1 MKIKNTSF
9 TLFRWQEYIWRPG
22 EVLDMGTW
30 PWEEKLAHDLLSK
43 YSNLVEV
50 KDIDEKRQAMLDRLA
65 KARAARKKK

>member
-22 EVLDMGTW
+22 EIVDMGAW
-30 PWEEKLAHDLLSK
+30 QWEEKLAHDLLSK
-43 YSNLVEV
+43 YTNLVEV
-50 KDIDEKRQAMLDRLA
+50 KDEDEKHQAMLARLE

>member
-22 EVLDMGTW
+22 EIIEVDHW
-30 PWEEKLAHDLLSK
+30 DEKLFKDLMK
-43 YSNLVEV
+43 RFGNLVEV
-50 KDIDEKRQAMLDRLA
+50 KDKRQKREEMLARLA